1 MKIEMELARDEAI
14 EAQKRKEKEN
24 KLLVMKIKEEKQ
36 IKFIE
41 RDDAIKEDQE
51 KKKEVVEAVLS

>member
-1 MKIEMELARDEAI
+1 MELAREAAM
-14 EAQKRKEKEN
+14 EAQKQKEKEN
-24 KLLVMKIKEEKQ
+24 KLLVEKIKEEKQ

-41 RDDAIKEDQE
+41 LEEQIKEEFE